1 MQVLVT
7 RSSGQSVRKERAEGV
22 RLHVQATLSVLLMR
36 AFEDEASSL
45 GYSCRL
51 THAPK
56 GRSDFCTVLTAIKG
70 SSCVGFIF
78 STGAGV
84 GKEIRVLE
92 GQDALDLVEGSAGIS
107 GGAAVADCVG
117 PGRPWAKLRGRTW
130 RDKLRRALAGTTR
143 K

>member
-22 RLHVQATLSVLLMR
+22 KLHVQATLSVLL
-36 AFEDEASSL
+36 
-45 GYSCRL
+45 L

-92 GQDALDLVEGSAGIS
+92 GKDALDLVEGSAGIS